1 MKAAD
6 RRPPSRARTAVVRG
20 ALFFA
25 LWIVLLP
32 SAQPLDVA
40 LGLASAA
47 AAAWVS
53 VQLLPPG
60 FGDVHLGLL
69 LRQMPHFAW
78 ASVAAGL
85 DVARRALSPRVSVN
99 PGFVACPTRV
109 TPGVARNTF
118 ATVASLMP
126 GTLAAGEDGDRLI
139 VHALDVGLPCA
150 EQMEAEERR
159 FAPALG
165 EDGHHG

>member
-1 MKAAD
+1 MNAPPL
-6 RRPPSRARTAVVRG
+6 RPRTAVVRG
-20 ALFFA
+20 ALYFV

-32 SAQPLDVA
+32 SAQPPDLV
-40 LGLASAA
+40 LGLAGAA

-53 VQLLPPG
+53 VRLQPPEHN
-60 FGDVHLGLL
+60 DVHFGRL
-69 LRQMPHFAW
+69 LRQLPHFAW

-85 DVARRALSPRVSVN
+85 DVARRALSPRVAVN
-99 PGFVACPTRV
+99 PGLVACPTRLA
-109 TPGVARNTF
+109 PGVARNTF

-126 GTLAAGEDGDRLI
+126 GTVAAGEDGDRLI

-165 EDGHHG
+165 EGDRHD